1 MILAS
6 TRHRARTSRNLVR
19 VGLSAS
25 DVIAGINNLCIK
37 RYGDNS
43 PSNLKKLFESYD
55 GNGDGCLVS
64 AELNRLLKDAN
75 SCHWLGCG
83 VVSSEI
89 ISKLDKD
96 GNKCVS
102 WAEYA
107 EYTGAP
113 VDPDG
118 GLTSGGKAPVKPV
131 PISDKSKYDELKK
144 GVKVAPEFSGKVT
157 PKPSG
162 TTPKKPTSATG
173 GGGILLL
180 GGAIV
185 GVALL
190 AR

>member
-1 MILAS
+1 MLAS
-6 TRHRARTSRNLVR
+6 TRHRTSRNLVR

-25 DVIAGINNLCIK
+25 DVINGINALCIK
-37 RYGDNS
+37 RYGNND

-107 EYTGAP
+107 QYTGAP

-118 GLTSGGKAPVKPV
+118 GLTSGGTAPVKPV
-131 PISDKSKYDELKK
+131 SIADKKKYDELKK
-144 GVKVAPEFSGKVT
+144 GASVAPEFSGKAA

-162 TTPKKPTSATG
+162 STSTTPKKPSSASSG
-173 GGGILLL
+173 GGMLLL
-180 GGAIV
+180 TGAIV